1 MASILQN
8 WIQTAGNASPNWN
21 ISAVSQLPYHYVF
34 IILSPKVA
42 STTSEII
49 YP

>member
-8 WIQTAGNASPNWN
+8 LIQTAGNTSPNWN
-21 ISAVSQLPYHYVF
+21 ISSVSQLPYHYVF
-34 IILSPKVA
+34 IMPHPKVA